1 MIRHVGYLTCDC
13 LGTVVKCQRSKMFK
27 FHQFLDT
34 TNSMSDGTA
43 QSIYFKNLKEDLKG
57 LWKDNV
63 GIESPVNLRIESKR
77 LIKFVF

>member
-1 MIRHVGYLTCDC
+1 
-13 LGTVVKCQRSKMFK
+13 MFK

-43 QSIYFKNLKEDLKG
+43 QSIHFKNLKEDSSSSSS
-57 LWKDNV
+57 WKDNV